1 MHSSTTPLLLW
12 KAPYDFKRQEH
23 AKGSICWEKITA
35 STATE
40 CSLHRLLVQKPTK
53 TNLIFLPVTLTFP
66 ALEYNKTEVGPV
78 EQDGPILK
86 PKAHTQCNTDVPR
99 PPTVTQLQAGA
110 PSNPA
115 ATADPVPPLCPLRDS
130 CPQAAPDVLYTE
142 TNTQVRAV
150 NFRSHNKNSQW
161 NRLEFLSFMPTLIWR
176 GILSDLTLL
185 QKGLKQCGGLQLR
198 SYCLPQH
205 RCHHLLL
212 HPPHLERHSPSAKPS
227 FHCQARGVSPQL
239 PTKGSLGRREQ
250 RAGMRWQPRQPAPVA
265 LMEGVK
271 LRPQNPKVPSGVR
284 VPVGCWSSSLKTGH
298 GQFWGSTEGT
308 F

>member
-23 AKGSICWEKITA
+23 AKGSICWEEITA

-40 CSLHRLLVQKPTK
+40 CSLHRLLEQKLTK

-78 EQDGPILK
+78 EQDGQILK
-86 PKAHTQCNTDVPR
+86 PKAHTKCNIDVPR

-115 ATADPVPPLCPLRDS
+115 ATADPVPLLSPLS
-130 CPQAAPDVLYTE
+130 CPHAAPDVLCTE

-150 NFRSHNKNSQW
+150 SFRSHNKNSQW
-161 NRLEFLSFMPTLIWR
+161 NRLEFLSLYAYTHLKRNPLWPCTAPKGSKTVWMAAAEE
-176 GILSDLTLL
+176 LL
-185 QKGLKQCGGLQLR
+185 FTTAQ
-198 SYCLPQH
+198 
-205 RCHHLLL
+205 
-212 HPPHLERHSPSAKPS
+212 
-227 FHCQARGVSPQL
+227 VSPLAPSSSSPGEAQPLSKTQFSL
-239 PTKGSLGRREQ
+239 PGEQGLAPAPHQRQSGGREQ

-265 LMEGVK
+265 SMEGVK
-271 LRPQNPKVPSGVR
+271 LRLKNPKVPSGVR

-298 GQFWGSTEGT
+298 GQFWGSIEDTL
-308 F
+308 